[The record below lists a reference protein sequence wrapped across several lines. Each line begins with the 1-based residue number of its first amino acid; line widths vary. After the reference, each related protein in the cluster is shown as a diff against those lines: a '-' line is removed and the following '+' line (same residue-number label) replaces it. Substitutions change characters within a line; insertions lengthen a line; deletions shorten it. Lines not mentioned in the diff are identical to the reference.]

1 MRVSCSTARY
11 FSTPALRFLKRET
24 GKLGSE
30 EEKNEEE
37 KEEEE
42 EEEEEESKEVKF
54 CTKYNEPRPR
64 TLKR

>member
-1 MRVSCSTARY
+1 LRVSCSTARY

-30 EEKNEEE
+30 EEKNEE

-42 EEEEEESKEVKF
+42 EEKESKEVKF
-54 CTKYNEPRPR
+54 CTKYHE
-64 TLKR
+64 KRE

>member
-1 MRVSCSTARY
+1 MRY

-30 EEKNEEE
+30 EEKNEE
-37 KEEEE
+37 KEE

>member
-30 EEKNEEE
+30 EEKNEE
-37 KEEEE
+37 KEEE

-54 CTKYNEPRPR
+54 CTKYHEKRER
-64 TLKR
+64 TNLGL